1 VRPSRGEGRPA
12 RPGVGAPAH
21 EGERGSPGR
30 AKAPRPEAKAS
41 ILWLAVAEAR
51 GHLMRAHLARGLL
64 AEQGVLVDVVTTSD
78 EGAAF
83 LAELGTPCE
92 VLSRRHRLVYD
103 EQQNLDRLRTE
114 ARVARYL
121 LGPAGC
127 LRDLRWLEARAE
139 GAAFVVNDSLHPAL
153 VVAPGLPR
161 FGAMR
166 VVQLHG
172 EHVLGATL
180 GHFDGRVPRR
190 LAGRYAAAVRSALGR
205 SFAEVELSLDAPLTN
220 ERDDRRLRLP
230 PLPPLPS
237 RTRAEVRAALG
248 VDPRRTLAVVYLNPH
263 FKDPALAEAIEAE
276 LQARGHVVRA
286 VGEGYAERPGWV
298 ARDPALVDAVA
309 AADVLVSAPGLGALA
324 QARLFGTP
332 LLTIVTDQPEQRE
345 NLRWLE
351 GERRGHPWASVSLAT
366 DLPTLRPRLAAA
378 LADLAG
384 QPARARPCPTA
395 RAAALRARW
404 SDALLGLVVRA
415 RREAPLPLG
424 LAS

>member
-1 VRPSRGEGRPA
+1 MRPR
-12 RPGVGAPAH
+12 VV
-21 EGERGSPGR
+21 
-30 AKAPRPEAKAS
+30 
-41 ILWLAVAEAR
+41 WLAVAEAR

-64 AEQGVLVDVVTTSD
+64 AEHGVAVDVVTTSD

-83 LAELGTPCE
+83 LAELGTPCD

-127 LRDLRWLEARAE
+127 LRDLRWLEARAA

-161 FGAMR
+161 FGALR

-180 GHFDGRVPRR
+180 NHFDGRVPQR
-190 LAGRYAAAVRSALGR
+190 LAVRYAAAVRSALGR
-205 SFAEVELSLDAPLTN
+205 SFAEVELSLDAGPD
-220 ERDDRRLRLP
+220 EAGDGRRLRLP
-230 PLPPLPS
+230 PLPPLPT

-263 FKDPALAEAIEAE
+263 FRDPALAEALEAE
-276 LQARGHVVRA
+276 LHARRHVVRA
-286 VGEGYAERPGWV
+286 VGEGYATRPGWV

-309 AADVLVSAPGLGALA
+309 AADVLVSAPGLGALS

-332 LLTIVTDQPEQRE
+332 LLTVVTDQPEQRE
-345 NLRWLE
+345 NLRALE
-351 GERRGHPWASVSLAT
+351 DERRGHPWASVSLAS
-366 DLPTLRPRLAAA
+366 DPRTLRPRLAAA

-384 QPARARPCPTA
+384 QPARPRPCPTA
-395 RAAALRARW
+395 RAEQLRARW
-404 SDALLGLVVRA
+404 AEALLGLVAAA
-415 RREAPLPLG
+415 RRGER